1 MNAHVNDDN
10 DGNDDDVFDT
20 LDEPS
25 DHSPDEASDSDDSDA
40 GAGVGAA
47 GRSNNAAS
55 SIRTDDHHPR
65 AQLLEDLQGQLRS
78 LTLEAE
84 TILSRQ
90 PRSTQLALAAET
102 KSLFGEYKQY
112 GSMARLKAGL
122 EKFLRS
128 GNEKGRIC
136 FEEEKEEGEDGMT
149 KDGQQS
155 QFQPP
160 FPSHTK
166 RRPAHYGEAFMLND
180 TADDDK
186 PKFDEEVDFPSTT
199 RARDASSSR
208 DDLEDTAPQHKSF
221 HQFRTVDPDSVPY
234 VTTLPWDPIATKISW
249 ANHARWPKGLL
260 GNLNKIFSIADAEA
274 RERLFHHVSKY
285 GPAPIFRVGLAQ
297 SLKSEFGTIFEPAQ
311 NHYLG
316 LTPETRAFLRG
327 VYTRGGVGGGDG
339 GGGGHKH
346 LNLAERRILASTCR
360 VAEDSVQMFWE
371 DMAEA
376 LKSYEAMRIFMAAR
390 EVERNDE
397 DKRVQMEKRRA
408 EVMRAH
414 VERFNREFRSGASA
428 ITSFANATANP
439 IPNPNL
445 NPNAGASSEG
455 AKDTRTVPSSR
466 R

>member
-1 MNAHVNDDN
+1 MNAHVNDDA
-10 DGNDDDVFDT
+10 DDNDDDVFDT
-20 LDEPS
+20 LDDLS
-25 DHSPDEASDSDDSDA
+25 DHSPDEASDSDDSDT
-40 GAGVGAA
+40 GAGPGAA

-55 SIRTDDHHPR
+55 SIRTEDHHPW

-78 LTLEAE
+78 ITLEAE

-90 PRSTQLALAAET
+90 PRSTQLALAAGT

-112 GSMARLKAGL
+112 GSMTRLKVGV

-128 GNEKGRIC
+128 GDEKGRIC
-136 FEEEKEEGEDGMT
+136 FEEEKEEEEEDRMT
-149 KDGQQS
+149 EDGQQS

-166 RRPAHYGEAFMLND
+166 RRPAHYGEAFILHD

-186 PKFDEEVDFPSTT
+186 PKFDEKVDFPSTT
-199 RARDASSSR
+199 RLRDASSNR
-208 DDLEDTAPQHKSF
+208 DDPADAPQQHKSF
-221 HQFRTVDPDSVPY
+221 HPLRTVDPDSVPY

-249 ANHARWPKGLL
+249 ANHACWPKGLL

-297 SLKSEFGTIFEPAQ
+297 SLKSEFATIFEPAQ

-316 LTPETRAFLRG
+316 LTPETREFLRG
-327 VYTRGGVGGGDG
+327 VYTRGR

-397 DKRVQMEKRRA
+397 DKRAQMEKRRA

-414 VERFNREFRSGASA
+414 VERFNREFRSGASNDVSA
-428 ITSFANATANP
+428 RGTAYFTHATANP
-439 IPNPNL
+439 NPNL
-445 NPNAGASSEG
+445 SHNASASAQG
-455 AKDTRTVPSSR
+455 AKDRCTAPSSGR
-466 R
+466 